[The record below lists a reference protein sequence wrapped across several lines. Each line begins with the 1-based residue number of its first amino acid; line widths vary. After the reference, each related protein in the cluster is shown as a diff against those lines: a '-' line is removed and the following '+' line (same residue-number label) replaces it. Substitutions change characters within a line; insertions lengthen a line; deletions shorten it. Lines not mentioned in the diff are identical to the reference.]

1 LFRAECR
8 MEELARQ
15 QAMGVAVLPAKVR
28 GEIKKEVTDR
38 LLPSMPPTLKGI
50 TLVYDSNSRLMFATA
65 LSEKQVDA
73 FNISFGQT
81 MQMQPIL
88 LTPAAAAA
96 WRRKV
101 DVRNW
106 DPASFSP
113 EVEAEPGEET
123 VGLDFLTW
131 LLFASEARGGIFQIP
146 DIGETG
152 VIVEGPLMFVMEGA
166 GAHEAVLRKGEPVFS
181 VEAKTA
187 LMSGKKLRR
196 AKVTLARGKESW
208 QCTLDAQD
216 FAFRSL
222 KLPDSEALDPVGRFQ
237 ERMRHLDT
245 FAGAFFGLYG
255 RFLDERADAKRWA
268 TTLKEVHKWLA
279 DRGARK

>member
-1 LFRAECR
+1 
-8 MEELARQ
+8 M
-15 QAMGVAVLPAKVR
+15 
-28 GEIKKEVTDR
+28 
-38 LLPSMPPTLKGI
+38 
-50 TLVYDSNSRLMFATA
+50 
-65 LSEKQVDA
+65 
-73 FNISFGQT
+73 
-81 MQMQPIL
+81 
-88 LTPAAAAA
+88 
-96 WRRKV
+96 
-101 DVRNW
+101 
-106 DPASFSP
+106 
-113 EVEAEPGEET
+113 
-123 VGLDFLTW
+123 
-131 LLFASEARGGIFQIP
+131 
-146 DIGETG
+146 
-152 VIVEGPLMFVMEGA
+152 
-166 GAHEAVLRKGEPVFS
+166 LRKGEPVFS

-245 FAGAFFGLYG
+245 FAGAFFGLYE